1 MYCLWFTIWREVS
14 SFRLRFKEVSVLFE
28 QEPEE
33 LLRMLNGTVEAMA
46 SLCEKIDPYTAGHQ
60 RRVAR
65 LACAIAKKMGLSDEQ
80 VYGLRVI
87 GVVHDIGKMALP
99 DEILSKPGVL
109 NAEEFSIVKT
119 HPQVAYDVLK
129 NLEFPWPVAQT
140 ILQHHERVDGSG
152 YPNKLA
158 GEDIILEARIL
169 CVADVVESMVS
180 HRPYRPA
187 PGLEK
192 ALEEIELNSG
202 VLYDPVVADA
212 CSKLSSN
219 GGIKLDWE

>member
-14 SFRLRFKEVSVLFE
+14 SFRLRFKEVPVLFE

-65 LACAIAKKMGLSDEQ
+65 LACAIAKEMGLSDEQ
-80 VYGLRVI
+80 VYGIRVI

-109 NAEEFSIVKT
+109 NAEELSIVQT

-129 NLEFPWPVAQT
+129 NLKFPWPVAQT
-140 ILQHHERVDGSG
+140 VLQHHERLDGSG
-152 YPNKLA
+152 YPNGVS
-158 GEDIILEARIL
+158 GESIILEARIL

-180 HRPYRPA
+180 HRPYRSA

-192 ALEEIELNSG
+192 AMEEIELNSG
-202 VLYDPVVADA
+202 VLYDPMVADA

>member
-1 MYCLWFTIWREVS
+1 
-14 SFRLRFKEVSVLFE
+14 LFE

-46 SLCEKIDPYTAGHQ
+46 SLCQKIDPYTAGHQ

-65 LACAIAKKMGLSDEQ
+65 LACAIAKEMGLSDEQ

-87 GVVHDIGKMALP
+87 GEVHDIGKMALP
-99 DEILSKPGVL
+99 DEILSKPGEL
-109 NAEEFSIVKT
+109 NIEELNLVKT
-119 HPQVAYDVLK
+119 HPMVAYDVLK

-140 ILQHHERVDGSG
+140 VLQHHERVDGSG

-180 HRPYRPA
+180 HRPYRRA

-202 VLYDPVVADA
+202 VLYDPTVADA

>member
-14 SFRLRFKEVSVLFE
+14 SFRLRFKEVPVLFE

-46 SLCEKIDPYTAGHQ
+46 SLCERIDPYTAGHQ

-80 VYGLRVI
+80 VYGIRVI

-109 NAEEFSIVKT
+109 NAEELSIVQT

-140 ILQHHERVDGSG
+140 VLQHHERVDGSG

-192 ALEEIELNSG
+192 AMEEIELNSG
-202 VLYDPVVADA
+202 VLYDPMVADA

>member
-14 SFRLRFKEVSVLFE
+14 SFRLRFKEVPVLFE

-80 VYGLRVI
+80 VYGIRVI

-109 NAEEFSIVKT
+109 NAEELSIVQT

-140 ILQHHERVDGSG
+140 VLQHHERVDGSG

-192 ALEEIELNSG
+192 AIEEIELNSG
-202 VLYDPVVADA
+202 VLYDPMVADA

>member
-1 MYCLWFTIWREVS
+1 MWWREVS
-14 SFRLRFKEVSVLFE
+14 SRYRFEEVPVLFE

-33 LLRMLNGTVEAMA
+33 LLRMLNGTVEAIA

-65 LACAIAKKMGLSDEQ
+65 LACAIAKEMGLSDEQ

-87 GVVHDIGKMALP
+87 GEVHDIGKMALP
-99 DEILSKPGVL
+99 DEILSKPGEL
-109 NAEEFSIVKT
+109 NDEELSLVKT
-119 HPQVAYDVLK
+119 HPLVAYDVLK
-129 NLEFPWPVAQT
+129 NMEFPWPVAQT
-140 ILQHHERVDGSG
+140 VLQHHERVDGSG
-152 YPNKLA
+152 YPNNLV

-180 HRPYRPA
+180 HRPYRRA

-202 VLYDPVVADA
+202 VLYDPMVADA